1 MITEE
6 IILDLMR
13 EKDYKPMTYQELE
26 KHFGIDDAH
35 EFREFLKLLN
45 ELEQSGKIILT
56 SNERY
61 GVPERLDLLRGRLQ
75 VHSKGF
81 AFLIPDDREHPDVYI
96 HANDLKSAM
105 NGDIVLV
112 RVSSK
117 SVAGGK
123 LEGEVVRIVTR
134 AVTQVVGVFQNHE
147 AYGFVLPDDKRI
159 NRDIF
164 VPKHAI
170 NGAVDGQ
177 KVVVKLVSYPEGRA
191 AAEGEVIEILG
202 HKDDPGIDILSIIR
216 KHQLPEAFPEEVMA
230 AAEAAP
236 DSITEEEIKQ
246 QGRRDLRGLNI
257 VTIDGEDAKDLDDAV
272 NVERLPNGHYKLG
285 VHIADVGYYVREGSP
300 LDVEAYNRGCSVYLV
315 DRVIPMLPHRLSNGI
330 CSLNPQVDRLT
341 LSCEMEFDEQMKV
354 VNHDVFTS
362 VIRTKERMTYNN
374 VRKILIDE
382 DPELIERYSDLVDDF
397 RLMRELALK
406 LRNRRMKRG
415 AVDFDFVESK
425 VIVDENGKAVDI
437 VKRERSIAEQ
447 IIEEFM
453 LAANETVAEH
463 FHWLKVPFL
472 YRIHEDPDQEKLQN
486 FMAFAAN
493 FGHHIKGRGNSIHP
507 RALQSLLEDIQ
518 GTKEQ
523 TVLSTMMLRSMKQAK
538 YDAESTGHFGLA
550 AEYYSHFTSPIRR
563 YPDLVIHRVIREV
576 LENNNIL
583 PEKRQE
589 YLAERMPDIAQ
600 QSSERERVAVDAERD
615 TEALKKAE
623 YMLDKIGEEFEGIIS
638 SVTSFGM
645 FIELENTVEGLIRMA
660 GLTDDYYHFD
670 EQHMALIGERTSKVF
685 RIGDEVKVRVA
696 NVNMAEHTI
705 DFEMVDMKPRG
716 ERGSRGGGRGG
727 FDNRD
732 GGGGRG
738 AGGRRGKR
746 GGDAAA
752 VGENGSYGG
761 ARGGKGKKRGAGE
774 PAARGNESS
783 GRGKRGGETGQAATA
798 DKGNSK
804 SKGIVIAPDNTS
816 GEDKRSFAFGSGKG
830 GYSSQSG
837 GTLGFDRNARSGGG
851 KGRRKKTS
859 GSGIFIGEGQT
870 PGSGAG
876 EAGGGKGGRK
886 RKKKGGNSTAA
897 FVRKKKK

>member
-1 MITEE
+1 MITEQ
-6 IILDLMR
+6 ILLDFMR
-13 EKDYKPMTYQELE
+13 ETAYKPMTYQELE
-26 KHFGIDDAH
+26 QHFAIEDAH

-56 SNERY
+56 STQRY
-61 GVPERLDLLRGRLQ
+61 GVPERMSLLRGRLQ
-75 VHSKGF
+75 AHAKGF

-105 NGDIVLV
+105 NGDIVLIKI
-112 RVSSK
+112 SSK
-117 SVAGGK
+117 HNDGGK
-123 LEGEVVRIVTR
+123 MEGEVVRILTR

-164 VPKHAI
+164 IPKHAI
-170 NGAVDGQ
+170 NGAVDGV

-191 AAEGEVIEILG
+191 AAEGEVVEILG

-216 KHQLPEAFPEEVMA
+216 KHQLPEGFPEEVL
-230 AAEAAP
+230 AEADAAP
-236 DSITEEEIKQ
+236 DSITEDEIVQ

-272 NVERLPNGHYKLG
+272 NVERLPNGNFRLG
-285 VHIADVGYYVREGSP
+285 VHIADVSYYVRERSE
-300 LDVEAYNRGCSVYLV
+300 LDKEAYNRGCSVYLV

-341 LSCEMEFDEQMKV
+341 MSCEMEFNDQMKV
-354 VNHDVFTS
+354 VKHDIFTS

-374 VRKILIDE
+374 VRKILVDE

-406 LRNRRMKRG
+406 LRNRRMRRG

-463 FHWLKVPFL
+463 FHWLKVPFI

-493 FGHHIKGRGNSIHP
+493 FGHQVKGRGNSIHP
-507 RALQSLLEDIQ
+507 RALQNLLEDIQ

-576 LENNNIL
+576 LESGGALN
-583 PEKRQE
+583 EKRHE
-589 YLAERMPDIAQ
+589 HLSGRMADIAQ

-623 YMLDKIGEEFEGIIS
+623 FMLDKVGEEFEGIIS

-645 FIELENTVEGLIRMA
+645 FIELENTVEGLIRLSAM
-660 GLTDDYYHFD
+660 TDDYYHFD
-670 EQHMALIGERTSKVF
+670 EGHMALIGERTSKVY
-685 RIGDEVKVRVA
+685 RIGDDVKVRVA
-696 NVNMAEHTI
+696 KVNMDDHTI
-705 DFEMVDMKPRG
+705 DFEMVDMKPRRQGRG
-716 ERGSRGGGRGG
+716 EGDRGGNGGRGFG
-727 FDNRD
+727 ARD
-732 GGGGRG
+732 G
-738 AGGRRGKR
+738 A
-746 GGDAAA
+746 
-752 VGENGSYGG
+752 
-761 ARGGKGKKRGAGE
+761 ARGGKGRGGKRSPGEGGAPGGRRSDS
-774 PAARGNESS
+774 AGGQGGRGDGASA
-783 GRGKRGGETGQAATA
+783 GRGKRGGGEAAAETGEQPSQAS
-798 DKGNSK
+798 N
-804 SKGIVIAPDNTS
+804 
-816 GEDKRSFAFGSGKG
+816 FAFGSGKG
-830 GYSSQSG
+830 GYTSAG
-837 GTLGFDRNARSGGG
+837 GGALGFDRNARSSGGAGG
-851 KGRRKKTS
+851 KNRRKKTS
-859 GSGIFIGEGQT
+859 GSGIFIGAGAT
-870 PGSGAG
+870 PGGASGG
-876 EAGGGKGGRK
+876 GNSGGNGSAGGGGGRK
-886 RKKKGGNSTAA
+886 RKNKGGNSTAA

>member
-6 IILDLMR
+6 TLLNFMR
-13 EKDYKPMTYQELE
+13 ETAYKPMTYQELE
-26 KHFGIDDAH
+26 QHFAIEDAH

-56 SNERY
+56 STERY
-61 GVPERLDLLRGRLQ
+61 GVPERMSLLRGRLQ
-75 VHSKGF
+75 AHAKGF

-105 NGDIVLV
+105 NGDTVLV
-112 RVSSK
+112 RISSK
-117 SVAGGK
+117 SSDGGK
-123 LEGEVVRIVTR
+123 MEGEVVRIVTR

-164 VPKHAI
+164 IPKHAI
-170 NGAVDGQ
+170 NGAVDGV

-191 AAEGEVIEILG
+191 AAEGEIVEILG
-202 HKDDPGIDILSIIR
+202 HKDDPGVDILSIIR
-216 KHQLPEAFPEEVMA
+216 KHQLPEGFPEEVL
-230 AAEAAP
+230 AEADAAP
-236 DSITEEEIKQ
+236 DAITEEEIVQ

-272 NVERLPNGHYKLG
+272 NVERLPNGNYRLG
-285 VHIADVGYYVREGSP
+285 VHIADVSYYVRDRSE
-300 LDVEAYNRGCSVYLV
+300 LDKEAYNRGCSVYLV

-341 LSCEMEFDEQMKV
+341 MSCEMEFNEQMKV
-354 VNHDVFTS
+354 VKHDIFTS

-374 VRKILIDE
+374 VRKILVDE
-382 DPELIERYSDLVDDF
+382 DPELIERYGDLVEDF

-406 LRNRRMKRG
+406 LRNRRMRRG

-425 VIVDENGKAVDI
+425 VIVDENGKPVDI

-463 FHWLKVPFL
+463 FHWMKVPFI

-493 FGHHIKGRGNSIHP
+493 FGYHVKGRGNAIHP
-507 RALQSLLEDIQ
+507 RALQSLLDDIQ

-576 LENNNIL
+576 LENGGSLN
-583 PEKRQE
+583 ESRHEQ
-589 YLAERMPDIAQ
+589 LAGRMADIAQ

-623 YMLDKIGEEFEGIIS
+623 FMLDKVGEEFEGIIS

-645 FIELENTVEGLIRMA
+645 FIELENTVEGLIRLSAM
-660 GLTDDYYHFD
+660 TDDYYHFD
-670 EQHMALIGERTSKVF
+670 EGHMALIGERTSKVY
-685 RIGDEVKVRVA
+685 RIGDDVKVRVA
-696 NVNMAEHTI
+696 NVNMDEHTI
-705 DFEMVDMKPRG
+705 DFEMVDMKPRRQGRG
-716 ERGSRGGGRGG
+716 EGDRGGNGGRGFGARDGGGRGG
-727 FDNRD
+727 K
-732 GGGGRG
+732 GRG
-738 AGGRRGKR
+738 GKRGAAEGGAPGGRRSDSA
-746 GGDAAA
+746 GGQ
-752 VGENGSYGG
+752 G
-761 ARGGKGKKRGAGE
+761 
-774 PAARGNESS
+774 
-783 GRGKRGGETGQAATA
+783 GRGKRGGEAPAGAGAGAGAGEQQA
-798 DKGNSK
+798 S
-804 SKGIVIAPDNTS
+804 
-816 GEDKRSFAFGSGKG
+816 SFAFGSGKG
-830 GYSSQSG
+830 GYNSASG
-837 GTLGFDRNARSGGG
+837 GALGFDRNARSGGAGG

-859 GSGIFIGEGQT
+859 GSGIFIGEGPT
-870 PGSGAG
+870 PGGG
-876 EAGGGKGGRK
+876 NAGGNSGGGGRK
-886 RKKKGGNSTAA
+886 RKSKGGNGTAA